1 MLTASQNLMKNFF
14 FVLLFSTSFALAQC
28 PTPPGDQTTYGINSW
43 IGYVYSTINLNNPPT
58 NAFSTTYRG
67 YITQPET
74 FDQDLGFGSISG
86 ANLCNTY
93 SDRFAIR
100 YKMRKNLTAGY
111 YTFTVGGDDGYR
123 LSIDGGNTFIID
135 EFYDQSF
142 NTTISATVY
151 LSGNTNFIL
160 EYYDKLSHSRIS
172 FNYTA
177 CTSFSSAPTAIS
189 GPNTLCNISGG
200 TTLTASGGTSG
211 IYASYEWGTGSTV
224 GSNIIPGQTN
234 ASIHVNPSATTTY
247 WVRRKDG
254 SPCNLTTDGITKTI
268 TVSTQSTQPSSIT
281 GNTNIC
287 QGNSTTLT
295 ASGGTHGTGAVYQWG
310 TGYSAGINIIAGA
323 TGPTIT
329 VTPSVQTSGY
339 WVRRIDPAPCNTNT
353 GHTTITVY
361 MTTRSTPPTSISGN
375 TSICNN
381 GSGTTLT
388 AVGST
393 NGSNAVYQWGI
404 GSAIGMNII
413 TAQTGPSLHV
423 NPTATTTYWV
433 RRFDG
438 GNCNIPT
445 NGVTTT
451 VTVSQP
457 STAPTAIT
465 GTTSICSGNSTTLTA
480 TGGIHSSGAVY
491 QWGTGWSVGSNII
504 TGATSESI
512 VISPLSSTV
521 YWVRRVDVAPC
532 NNNTAAASTTV
543 TVTVRSTAPTSIS
556 GNLSICSGSNTTL
569 TATGANLQSGA
580 TYQWGTG
587 STAGANILIG
597 QTTASITVNPMSTTS
612 YWVRVKDNNSPCND
626 YTVHRTTSVTVYTP
640 TVAGTLSTSN
650 ATICKNTQP
659 NAIILTGNTGS
670 VLKWQYASNNAFTVG
685 VSDISNTTT
694 TLTSAQMGTLS
705 ATRYYR
711 AVVKN
716 GSCSTVNTTPIKI
729 TVPTAVTYNGSSW
742 SATPN
747 STTPVI
753 INGNLTLNG
762 TLNVCSCQITN
773 SATVRVTTG
782 SSFIIQNDLAIAPTA
797 MLIFE
802 DTASLVQISDSATN
816 TGTIVYKRKSTP
828 LKQYDYTYWAAPV
841 ANQALS
847 VLGSPSLFYAFSPT
861 INNWSYQAATAT
873 MQPAN
878 GYISRAPNNLD
889 FSTPKTIEATF
900 NGTPNNGIIPAPIIK
915 DNGTFNLIGNPY
927 PSAIDIDAFLLDPA
941 NTGIVNGTVYL
952 WTHNSAI
959 SANTPG
965 NDIYNYTRDDYA
977 KYNITGGVK
986 TASSAISGGAQPTG
1000 KIAAGQ
1006 GFFIEANSSLAN
1018 GSYQATF
1025 KNSMRISGQNNQF
1038 FKIGTNNNGSNEP
1051 IAGTIQKNRI
1061 WLNITNPQGAYDEML
1076 VGYITGATN
1085 GFDTLYDG
1093 KVFPAGNVVSIYSTL
1108 ASDKYAI
1115 QGRALPF
1122 ANTDIVPF
1130 GYTCSIAGN
1139 FTISLE
1145 KFDGLFNQQ
1154 EVYLFD
1160 KTTNQF
1166 YNLKENGFTFTSEI
1180 GTFND
1185 RFEIHYTAQSLGT
1198 NDLTASNSISI
1209 IKTGKCITVEST
1221 QILIASVQVFD
1232 LIGKQLYSKKQINQ
1246 TTFNTSELTLGSQI
1260 LIVKV
1265 TLENGEIVTKKLL
1278 MN

>member
-1 MLTASQNLMKNFF
+1 MFTAQRNLMKNLY
-14 FVLLFSTSFALAQC
+14 FVLLFLTSFTFAQC
-28 PTPPGDQTTYGINSW
+28 PTPPGNQTTYGTNSW
-43 IGYVYSTINLNNPPT
+43 IGYVYNPVNSSNPPT
-58 NAFSTTYRG
+58 NCFQTTYRG

-74 FDQDLGFGSISG
+74 FNQDLGYNSISG
-86 ANLCNTY
+86 SNLCNIY
-93 SDRFAIR
+93 IDQFAIR
-100 YKMRKNLTAGY
+100 YKMVKNLAPGY

-123 LSIDGGNTFIID
+123 LSIDGGNTYLIN
-135 EFYDQSF
+135 EFYDQEYSV
-142 NTTISATVY
+142 TTSTSIY
-151 LSGNTNFIL
+151 LSGTTYFVL
-160 EYYDKLSHSRIS
+160 DYYDKMGLSRIS

-189 GPNTLCNISGG
+189 GPDALCNVSGG

-224 GSNIIPGQTN
+224 GSNIISGQTN
-234 ASIHVNPSATTTY
+234 ASIYVNPSATTTY

-254 SPCNLTTDGITKTI
+254 SPCNLTTAGVTKTI
-268 TVSTQSTQPSSIT
+268 TVSTQSTQPTSIT
-281 GNTNIC
+281 GNANIC
-287 QGNSTTLT
+287 QGDSTTLT
-295 ASGGTHGTGAVYQWG
+295 ALGGTHGTDAEYQWG
-310 TGYSAGINIIAGA
+310 TGYSAGTNIIPGA
-323 TGPTIT
+323 TGSSIT
-329 VTPSVQTSGY
+329 VFPSSQTGY
-339 WVRRIDPAPCNTNT
+339 WVRRVDPAPCNTNT
-353 GHTTITVY
+353 GHTTFTVAV
-361 MTTRSTPPTSISGN
+361 TTRSSAPTFVTGN
-375 TSICNN
+375 SFICNN
-381 GSGTTLT
+381 NTGTTLT
-388 AVGST
+388 A
-393 NGSNAVYQWGI
+393 NGGTSGNNSSYQWGT
-404 GSAIGMNII
+404 GSTVGNNII
-413 TAQTGPSLHV
+413 TGETSASIYV
-423 NPTATTTYWV
+423 SPTATTTYWV
-433 RRFDG
+433 RRLDAG
-438 GNCNIPT
+438 SCNLPSAGIT
-445 NGVTTT
+445 HSVL
-451 VTVSQP
+451 VSQP
-457 STAPTAIT
+457 STAPTSIS
-465 GTTSICSGNSTTLTA
+465 GTTSICSGSNTTLTA
-480 TGGIHSSGAVY
+480 NGGMTGTNGAF
-491 QWGTGWSVGSNII
+491 QWGTGWTVGSNII
-504 TGATSESI
+504 PGATTNKI
-512 VISPLSSTV
+512 TV
-521 YWVRRVDVAPC
+521 NPTTTTIYWVRRVDPSPC

-543 TVTVRSTAPTSIS
+543 TVTTRSTAPTSIT
-556 GNLSICSGSNTTL
+556 GNLSICSGSSTTL
-569 TATGANLQSGA
+569 TATGATLQTGA

-587 STAGANILIG
+587 ATVGSGVITG
-597 QTTASITVNPMSTTS
+597 QTSASITVSPTSSTT
-612 YWVRVKDNNSPCND
+612 YWVRVKDNNSPCNA
-626 YTVHRTTSVTVYTP
+626 YTNSRSVNVTVYAP

-659 NAIILTGNTGS
+659 NTITLTGNTGS

-685 VSDISNTTT
+685 VMDIANTAT
-694 TLTSAQMGTLS
+694 TLTGAQMGTLS

-716 GSCSTVNTTPIKI
+716 GACLVENTTPIQI
-729 TVPTAVTYNGSSW
+729 TVPAAVTYNGSSW
-742 SATPN
+742 SATPS
-747 STTPVI
+747 STTPVV
-753 INGNLTLNG
+753 INGNLVLNSS
-762 TLNVCSCQITN
+762 LNVCSCQITN

-782 SSFIIQNDLAIAPTA
+782 NSLVVQNDLSIAPTA

-828 LKQYDYTYWAAPV
+828 LKQYDYTYWATPV

-861 INNWSYQAATAT
+861 LNNWSYQAATTT
-873 MQPAN
+873 MQKAN

-889 FSTPKTIEATF
+889 FSTPKTIEVTF
-900 NGTPNNGIIPAPIIK
+900 NGTPNNGIISAPIVK

-959 SANTPG
+959 SSNIPG

-1038 FKIGTNNNGSNEP
+1038 FKINANNNGTNEP

-1085 GFDTLYDG
+1085 EFDTLYDG

-1154 EVYLFD
+1154 DVYLLD

-1166 YNLKENGFTFTSEI
+1166 YNLKESGFTFASEI

-1198 NDLTASNSISI
+1198 NDLNESNAISI
-1209 IKTGKCITVEST
+1209 IKTGKHITVEST
-1221 QILIASVQVFD
+1221 QMSIDSIQIFD

-1246 TTFNTSELTLGSQI
+1246 TIFNTSELTLSTQV

-1265 TLENGEIVTKKLL
+1265 TLENGTIVTKKLL